1 MGASAARFA
10 GLVVGPLAAL
20 RQPAAV
26 AGAGTSLAAGART
39 CQWRTAAALRSR
51 YAPVRSRAR
60 AVPAPPAPARTGC
73 RRTRWRAARPGHRRA
88 AEVAAK
94 PRRQRALTPTA
105 ARFLRPARAHP
116 LAAPDEIPAM
126 TEVPELPAAANAR
139 LIERVDA
146 IRDAVGHAFIGQAD
160 VLDQILVALLAGGH
174 VLIEGVPGLGKTL
187 LVRALA
193 QALELDYGRVQFT
206 PDLMPSDVS
215 GHAVY
220 DPKSESFKIRRGPV
234 FTNLLLAD
242 EINRAPA
249 KTQSALLEVMQEGQV
264 TIEGK
269 AFTLA
274 PPFMA
279 LATQNPLE
287 QEGTYPLPEA
297 QLDRFL
303 LKVLI
308 DYPQLEDEKRMVTAI
323 TSGRA
328 ASDFDLS
335 QVPRVLGA
343 GELLELQRA
352 TAAITVDDEVIDY
365 AVRIV
370 AATRQWPGIAVGAGP
385 RGSIALV
392 RASRAQA
399 VLAGRDFVTPD
410 DVRDIARPA
419 LRHRIALAPELQIEG
434 QDADDVLGALLA
446 KVEAPRR

>member
-1 MGASAARFA
+1 MTEPT
-10 GLVVGPLAAL
+10 LPPPL
-20 RQPAAV
+20 
-26 AGAGTSLAAGART
+26 S
-39 CQWRTAAALRSR
+39 
-51 YAPVRSRAR
+51 
-60 AVPAPPAPARTGC
+60 PPA
-73 RRTRWRAARPGHRRA
+73 
-88 AEVAAK
+88 V
-94 PRRQRALTPTA
+94 TPS
-105 ARFLRPARAHP
+105 PSPSPSP
-116 LAAPDEIPAM
+116 LS
-126 TEVPELPAAANAR
+126 
-139 LIERVDA
+139 ERVDA
-146 IRDAVGHAFIGQAD
+146 VREAVGRAFIGQPE
-160 VLDQILVALLAGGH
+160 VLDQILIALLAGGH

-220 DPKSESFKIRRGPV
+220 DPKTESFKIRRGPV

-269 AFTLA
+269 AFALT
-274 PPFMA
+274 PPFLT
-279 LATQNPLE
+279 LATQNPVE

-308 DYPQLEDEKRMVTAI
+308 NYPALEDEKRMVDAI
-323 TSGRA
+323 TTGRSA
-328 ASDFDLS
+328 ADFDLS
-335 QVPRVLGA
+335 QVPRVLSGA
-343 GELLELQRA
+343 EVVALQQA
-352 TAAITVDDEVIDY
+352 TAAITVDPEVIDY

-370 AATRQWPGIAVGAGP
+370 AATRQWPGIALGAGP

-392 RASRAQA
+392 RAARAQA
-399 VLAGRDFVTPD
+399 VLSGRDFVTPD
-410 DVRDIARPA
+410 DVRDIAKPA

-434 QDADDVLGALLA
+434 QSADDALTALLA
-446 KVEAPRR
+446 KVDAPRK

>member
-1 MGASAARFA
+1 MTEPT
-10 GLVVGPLAAL
+10 VPPPL
-20 RQPAAV
+20 
-26 AGAGTSLAAGART
+26 S
-39 CQWRTAAALRSR
+39 
-51 YAPVRSRAR
+51 
-60 AVPAPPAPARTGC
+60 PPALTGQSL
-73 RRTRWRAARPGHRRA
+73 
-88 AEVAAK
+88 V
-94 PRRQRALTPTA
+94 
-105 ARFLRPARAHP
+105 
-116 LAAPDEIPAM
+116 
-126 TEVPELPAAANAR
+126 
-139 LIERVDA
+139 ERVDA
-146 IRDAVGHAFIGQAD
+146 VREAVGRAFIGQAE
-160 VLDQILVALLAGGH
+160 VLDQILIALLAGGH

-269 AFTLA
+269 AFALN
-274 PPFMA
+274 PPFLA
-279 LATQNPLE
+279 LATQNPVE

-303 LKVLI
+303 LKVII
-308 DYPQLEDEKRMVTAI
+308 DYPALEDEKRMVDAI
-323 TSGRA
+323 TTGRS

-335 QVPRVLGA
+335 QVPRVLNA
-343 GELLELQRA
+343 ADVVALQQA
-352 TAAITVDDEVIDY
+352 TAAITVDPEVVDY

-370 AATRQWPGIAVGAGP
+370 AATRHFPGIALGAGP

-392 RASRAQA
+392 RAARAQA

-410 DVRDIARPA
+410 DVREVARPA

-434 QDADDVLGALLA
+434 QSADDALTALLA
-446 KVEAPRR
+446 KVEAPRK